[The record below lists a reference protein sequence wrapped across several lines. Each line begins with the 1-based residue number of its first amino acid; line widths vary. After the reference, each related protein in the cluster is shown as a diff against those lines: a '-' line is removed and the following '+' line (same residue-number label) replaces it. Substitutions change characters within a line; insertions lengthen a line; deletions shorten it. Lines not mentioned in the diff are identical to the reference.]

1 MERILVSR
9 RLAET
14 YHDGDGAYLHD
25 GRSARKFLRCRQC
38 ARNRNAVIQ
47 GGRIHSVECR
57 LLLGSQHVRRTW
69 RPKSGDMVIRP
80 DAPQRSRNHRRPRC
94 QLRAMRSRHRITAVA
109 NIPALP
115 VTPSSIG
122 RGGLQSSGKSTKHG
136 SEHKNICIFEF
147 LYYLC
152 TRNEQ
157 NGALVQLVR
166 IRACHAR
173 GQGFESPTHRQQT
186 EGEIPGGKE
195 QETRQF
201 TTASFF
207 VSPHR
212 MAVRTGKGK
221 ADKGTSTSIRE
232 GVRLPE
238 QREGSR
244 RKESPQGHLPY
255 GSGKGKQ

>member
-80 DAPQRSRNHRRPRC
+80 DAPQRSRNQRRPRC

-115 VTPSSIG
+115 VTPSRIG

-136 SEHKNICIFEF
+136 LEHKNICIFEF

-173 GQGFESPTHRQQT
+173 GQGFESPTHRRVRRNKPKKPCKRIVYKAFSLFAADA
-186 EGEIPGGKE
+186 GFVLREIPDARGECDRPRQTDKKAVAGINSGKSHPAPYPPP
-195 QETRQF
+195 TPPDGR
-201 TTASFF
+201 
-207 VSPHR
+207 
-212 MAVRTGKGK
+212 
-221 ADKGTSTSIRE
+221 
-232 GVRLPE
+232 
-238 QREGSR
+238 SR
-244 RKESPQGHLPY
+244 RR
-255 GSGKGKQ
+255 

>member
-94 QLRAMRSRHRITAVA
+94 QLRAMRSGHRITAVA

-115 VTPSSIG
+115 VTPSRIG

-173 GQGFESPTHRQQT
+173 GQGFESPTHRQKRH
-186 EGEIPGGKE
+186 GRIPSNSSCLLY
-195 QETRQF
+195 T
-201 TTASFF
+201 
-207 VSPHR
+207 SP
-212 MAVRTGKGK
+212 
-221 ADKGTSTSIRE
+221 
-232 GVRLPE
+232 
-238 QREGSR
+238 
-244 RKESPQGHLPY
+244 SPRD
-255 GSGKGKQ
+255 